1 VVEHRRTLEQG
12 LRKQQRSTRISWQQY
27 PLRERGGGVKV
38 DWFSHTRARTLGDPH
53 ITTLRRHETPTG
65 RARMT
70 VFRSPQ
76 EFREVM
82 DRTFGLMSED
92 PEMGPRLRE
101 ADTPQRFEF
110 TDLGMVV
117 NIRAGEGDEPNLAWE
132 WSDQVSWEPRVRMTM
147 SSETANRYFQGK
159 ENVAIAIARRRIK
172 AGGDVKAALAIIPIT
187 KPLFARYREMIAA
200 DYPHLEV

>member
-1 VVEHRRTLEQG
+1 M
-12 LRKQQRSTRISWQQY
+12 S
-27 PLRERGGGVKV
+27 
-38 DWFSHTRARTLGDPH
+38 
-53 ITTLRRHETPTG
+53 
-65 RARMT
+65 
-70 VFRSPQ
+70 VFKSPQ

-82 DRTFGLMSED
+82 DRTFALMSED

-110 TDLGMVV
+110 TDLEMVV
-117 NIRAGEGDEPNLAWE
+117 NIRAGAGDEPNLAWV
-132 WSDQVSWEPRVRMTM
+132 WSDQVSWEPQVRMTM

-172 AGGDVKAALAIIPIT
+172 TGGDVKAALVIIPIT
-187 KPLFARYREMIAA
+187 KPLFARYREMIAT